1 MTRLRKS
8 LVDDIV
14 RRLYA
19 GEDLPPDFKYEL
31 FPPDKREYEL
41 VYANKK
47 RREDVLADT
56 LGVPLQAIRTF
67 GTPEQVGGWVNRLIF
82 GDNLQAMK
90 ALLDDPDVKG
100 KVKFVYIDPPFAT
113 KRDFGRTADST
124 AGYQDKIVAAE
135 FIEFLRQRLI
145 LLWELLAPDGSIY
158 VHLDWRRSHYIKL
171 VLDELFGETHFRN
184 EIVWRY
190 SGWNKVL
197 DRNFEKRHDTI
208 LFYAKEQTNAF
219 NSFTIPYAN
228 AGEYLKTRRQKVY
241 TDNEGK
247 TYTLDTREA
256 GRRQTK
262 IYVDEAVKRGQPVDD
277 VWTIDKINK

>member
-1 MTRLRKS
+1 MARLRKS

-56 LGVPLQAIRTF
+56 LGVPLQAIRIF
-67 GTPEQVGGWVNRLIF
+67 GTSEQVGEWVNRLIF

-90 ALLDDPDVKG
+90 ALLDDPDLKG
-100 KVKFVYIDPPFAT
+100 KVKLVYIDPPFAT

-145 LLWELLAPDGSIY
+145 LLWELLAPGGSIY

-184 EIVWRY
+184 EIVWHY

-197 DRNFEKRHDTI
+197 NRNFERRHDSI

-219 NSFTIPYAN
+219 NSFTIPYASADEYVKARKQRILVDEDN
-228 AGEYLKTRRQKVY
+228 KQYVLSDAG
-241 TDNEGK
+241 G
-247 TYTLDTREA
+247 
-256 GRRQTK
+256 GRR
-262 IYVDEAVKRGQPVDD
+262 IKRYL
-277 VWTIDKINK
+277 NE